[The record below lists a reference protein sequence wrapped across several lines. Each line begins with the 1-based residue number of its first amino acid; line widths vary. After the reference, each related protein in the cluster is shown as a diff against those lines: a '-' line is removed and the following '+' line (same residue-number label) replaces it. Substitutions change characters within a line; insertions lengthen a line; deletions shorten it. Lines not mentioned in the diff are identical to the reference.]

1 MASPLR
7 TSVAEY
13 FLDPYVHAQ
22 DATVLAFPQPD
33 TTTGQ
38 AVFVPEDVALPAS
51 DAEVVAAAQKVKAA
65 EHLAYIARNAV
76 SAQHG
81 REPTMPLKHPVQ
93 TWRYERQ
100 LARLQ
105 ARKDAV
111 VTHLQTVEL
120 ALANLQY
127 APIEYAPAAW
137 LPAESSVHP
146 KAALLRDAA
155 TGYLKRWLKA
165 KVATG

>member
-1 MASPLR
+1 M
-7 TSVAEY
+7 
-13 FLDPYVHAQ
+13 
-22 DATVLAFPQPD
+22 AFPQPD

-38 AVFVPEDVALPAS
+38 AVFVPEDAILPAS
-51 DAEVVAAAQKVKAA
+51 NAEVVLAAQKVKAA

-81 REPTMPLKHPVQ
+81 REPAVPLKHPVQ

-100 LARLQ
+100 LAHLQ

-111 VTHLQTVEL
+111 VTHLQTLEL

-127 APIEYAPAAW
+127 APAEYAPAAW
-137 LPAESSVHP
+137 LPESPTIHP
-146 KAALLRDAA
+146 RAALLRGAA